1 MRPPSLDALVL
12 CAGRGE
18 RLRPLTDVCPKP
30 LLPLAGVTL
39 ADRALAA
46 CERLAPARRLAN
58 AHHLPEQILSWAEAR
73 HLDHVQVEPVLLD
86 TGGALARLVHDQE
99 LLSDHLLV
107 HNGDLT
113 HSIDLASAWR
123 THLDEHADATLVV
136 LDRPDVNPNVAVD
149 NGRFQGV
156 FGHERGPSP
165 SEGLLSRTFSGIA
178 FYRRSVL
185 GGDPHHPW
193 SVKELWHDLLETG
206 KKVLAWQAPADS
218 HWDDLGK
225 PADFLRALGQELS
238 RRGIP
243 RWIDPAAQV
252 DAQARVDPGCAVEFG
267 AQMSGGSRLE
277 SSILLPGAILAEGE
291 HLRGTL
297 RNPGGDLAAWLP

>member
-1 MRPPSLDALVL
+1 MRVASLDALIL

-46 CERLAPARRLAN
+46 CEGLAPARRLAN

-73 HLDHVQVEPVLLD
+73 SLDHVQIEPVLLD
-86 TGGALARLVHDQE
+86 TGGALAKLVHDQE
-99 LLSDHLLV
+99 LWSDHLLV

-113 HSIDLASAWR
+113 HSIDLAMAWQA
-123 THLDEHADATLVV
+123 HLAEQADATLVV
-136 LDRPDVNPNVAVD
+136 LDRPEVNPNVAVRD
-149 NGRFQGV
+149 GRFQGV
-156 FGHERGPSP
+156 FGHKRGPSP
-165 SEGLLSRTFSGIA
+165 APTLLSRTFSGIA
-178 FYRRSVL
+178 FYRRGVL

-193 SVKELWHDLLETG
+193 SVKELWHDLLDAG
-206 KKVLAWQAPADS
+206 KKVLAWQAPANS
-218 HWDDLGK
+218 RWDDLGK

-238 RRGIP
+238 LRGIP
-243 RWIDPAAQV
+243 RWIDPTAQV
-252 DAQARVDPGCAVEFG
+252 DMQAQVDPGCAVEYG
-267 AQMSGGSRLE
+267 AQVAEGSRLE
-277 SSILLPGAILAEGE
+277 SSILFPGAILAAGE

-297 RNPGGDLAAWLP
+297 RNPGGDLFACPP